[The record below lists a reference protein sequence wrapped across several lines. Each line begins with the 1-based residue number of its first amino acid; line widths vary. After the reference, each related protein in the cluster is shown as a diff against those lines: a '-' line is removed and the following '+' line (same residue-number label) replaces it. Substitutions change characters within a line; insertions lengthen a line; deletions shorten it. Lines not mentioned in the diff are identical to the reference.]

1 MSKFDDIKKLKELL
15 DNDLITQEEFNNQKK
30 LILDIPIVAEEPPEV
45 KEKKVKE
52 YNRVQEEKHHNKIT
66 IAVVCSLLV
75 IFFASILVGVR
86 HDQII
91 LDKKEFASEITSD
104 TDYKVHYQPKKH
116 TFKYVAKD
124 GTDWQDIL
132 ESNTE
137 EYRDDDSVRATF
149 IHNWRN
155 NVIPSIKVR
164 SREKLAKGS
173 TIEIIDSIDE
183 STKLLEV
190 KDGDVI
196 YDKFDDI
203 ED

>member
-1 MSKFDDIKKLKELL
+1 MSKFDNIKKLKELL

-30 LILDIPIVAEEPPEV
+30 LILDIPIVVEEPPEV

-91 LDKKEFASEITSD
+91 LDKKEFASEITQSL
-104 TDYKVHYQPKKH
+104 KFSVHYKPKKH
-116 TFKYVAKD
+116 IFEFIAKD
-124 GTDWQDIL
+124 GTGWQDTL

-137 EYRDDDSVRATF
+137 QYDEYNSVKTSF
-149 IHNWRN
+149 IHDWRN
-155 NVIPSIKVR
+155 TVIPIIESK
-164 SREKLAKGS
+164 STEKLGKGS
-173 TIEIIDSIDE
+173 TFKIIDSTDG

-190 KDGDVI
+190 KDGEVI

>member
-15 DNDLITQEEFNNQKK
+15 DNDLITQKEFDNQKK
-30 LILDIPIVAEEPPEV
+30 LILDIPVATEETP
-45 KEKKVKE
+45 KAKVQKTKE
-52 YNRVQEEKHHNKIT
+52 YNRIQEEKHHNKIT
-66 IAVVCSLLV
+66 VIVVCSLFA
-75 IFFASILVGVR
+75 IFFASILVGIR
-86 HDQII
+86 HDRII

-104 TDYKVHYQPKKH
+104 TDYKVRYRPKKH
-116 TFKYVAKD
+116 IFEYVAKD

-164 SREKLAKGS
+164 SREKLVKGS

-183 STKLLEV
+183 STKLLEIE
-190 KDGDVI
+190 DGEVI
-196 YDKFDDI
+196 YDKFENI